1 MNSKVKKTLVLLGL
15 SLAVAIGF
23 CGCGNEKSEETGIEI
38 KKISEE
44 EVYELLARVEEK
56 AKKIEDARLS
66 MDQGFQEKWDLLK
79 RKQTAADRAFSK
91 NDYNATS
98 KFLQEAEAA
107 ADWIMNRGPIRAEAD
122 EKKSSAINYRNAA
135 NDPYLKVSDFSFSLY
150 QKAEEY
156 MRQGD
161 AVYEKI
167 EFEEAA
173 RLYSLAGNQFQQA
186 CKNAVAGCVKNMIN
200 SLVRIDA
207 GTFKRGEQQV
217 TISKAFLI
225 GKYEV
230 TQAQW
235 RAVMGNNPAKY
246 KGADRPVEQVS
257 WHDAMAF
264 CEKLNDYGYAP
275 RGYKFSLPTEAQ
287 WEFAARGGN
296 KSKGYEYSG
305 SNDIN
310 EVAWY
315 DDNSG
320 DKTHDVGT
328 KKPNELGLYDMSGNV
343 WEWCLDWRDGY
354 GDEKEVTDP
363 QGPQSGSFRVIR
375 GGSWRYSARYCRVAH
390 RYNRGPDYRNFN
402 LGFRLALVPVQ

>member
-1 MNSKVKKTLVLLGL
+1 MNRKMKKILVLLGL
-15 SLAVAIGF
+15 ALAVTLGF
-23 CGCGNEKSEETGIEI
+23 CGCGP
-38 KKISEE
+38 SEE
-44 EVYELLARVEEK
+44 EVYEILARVEQK
-56 AKKIEDARLS
+56 QKKIKEANLS
-66 MDQGFQEKWDLLK
+66 MDQGFQEKWDLLE
-79 RKQTAADRAFSK
+79 RQFTSANRAFSK
-91 NDYNATS
+91 GDYSATA
-98 KFLQEAEAA
+98 KFLQDAEAA
-107 ADWIMNRGPIRAEAD
+107 ADWIMSRGPLRAEAD
-122 EKKSSAINYRNAA
+122 EKKSSAIYYRSAA
-135 NDPYLKVSDFSFSLY
+135 KDPFLKVLNFSFSLY
-150 QKAEEY
+150 QQAEEY
-156 MRQGD
+156 MQQGD
-161 AVYEKI
+161 AAYEKI
-167 EFEEAA
+167 EFEESS
-173 RLYSLAGNQFQQA
+173 RLYSLAKKQFQQA
-186 CKNAVAGCVKNMIN
+186 CKNAVSGNVKNMIN

-217 TISKAFLI
+217 TISKAFFI

-235 RAVMGNNPAKY
+235 RAVMGNNPAEY

-257 WHDAMAF
+257 WNDAMEF

-305 SNDIN
+305 STDIN

-343 WEWCLDWRDGY
+343 WEWCLDAN
-354 GDEKEVTDP
+354 
-363 QGPQSGSFRVIR
+363 GSLRVLR
-375 GGSWRYSARYCRVAH
+375 GGSWGINAYGCRVAL
-390 RYNRGPDYRNFN
+390 RGYNFPDDWYSSG
-402 LGFRLALVPVQ
+402 GFRLALVPVQ

>member
-1 MNSKVKKTLVLLGL
+1 MNNKVKKTLVLLGL

-23 CGCGNEKSEETGIEI
+23 CGCGP
-38 KKISEE
+38 SEE
-44 EVYELLARVEEK
+44 EVYEFLGRVEQK
-56 AKKIEDARLS
+56 QKKIKEANLS
-66 MDQGFQEKWDLLK
+66 MDQGFQEKLDLLE
-79 RKQTAADRAFSK
+79 RQFTSANRAFSK
-91 NDYNATS
+91 GDYSATA
-98 KFLQEAEAA
+98 KFLQEAESA
-107 ADWIMNRGPIRAEAD
+107 ADWIMNQGPLRAEAD
-122 EKKSSAINYRNAA
+122 EKKSSTENCRNAA

-161 AVYEKI
+161 AAYEKI

-186 CKNAVAGCVKNMIN
+186 CKNAVSGCVKNMIN

-246 KGADRPVEQVS
+246 KGADRPVESVN
-257 WHDAMAF
+257 WNDAMAF

-275 RGYKFSLPTEAQ
+275 RGYKFTLPTEAQ
-287 WEFAARGGN
+287 WEYAARGGN

-315 DDNSG
+315 HE
-320 DKTHDVGT
+320 KHHDVGT

-343 WEWCLDWRDGY
+343 WEWCLDWYGGY

-363 QGPQSGSFRVIR
+363 QGPQSGSSRVQR
-375 GGSWRYSARYCRVAH
+375 GSWYTDAKGCQVA
-390 RYNRGPDYRNFN
+390 DRNFCDPDDRDRYVGI
-402 LGFRLALVPVQ
+402 GFRLALVPVQ

>member
-1 MNSKVKKTLVLLGL
+1 MKKILVLLGL
-15 SLAVAIGF
+15 ALAVTLGF
-23 CGCGNEKSEETGIEI
+23 CGCGP
-38 KKISEE
+38 SEE
-44 EVYELLARVEEK
+44 EVYEILGRVEQK
-56 AKKIEDARLS
+56 QKKIKEANLS
-66 MDQGFQEKWDLLK
+66 MDQGFQEKLDLLE
-79 RKQTAADRAFSK
+79 RQFTSANRAFSK
-91 NDYNATS
+91 GDYSATA

-107 ADWIMNRGPIRAEAD
+107 ADWIMSRGPLRYEAD
-122 EKKSSAINYRNAA
+122 EIKSSAENCRNAA

-161 AVYEKI
+161 AAYEKI

-186 CKNAVAGCVKNMIN
+186 CKNAVSGCVKNMIN

-217 TISKAFLI
+217 MISKAFLI

-235 RAVMGNNPAKY
+235 RAVMGNNPAEY
-246 KGADRPVEQVS
+246 KGADRPVENVS
-257 WHDAMAF
+257 WNDAMEF
-264 CEKLNDYGYAP
+264 CEKLNDLGLAP
-275 RGYKFSLPTEAQ
+275 AGYKFSLPTEAQ

-305 SNDIN
+305 SNDLN

-315 DDNSG
+315 HDNSYNE
-320 DKTHDVGT
+320 KHHDVGT
-328 KKPNELGLYDMSGNV
+328 KTPNELGLYDMSGNV
-343 WEWCLDWRDGY
+343 WEWCLDADG
-354 GDEKEVTDP
+354 
-363 QGPQSGSFRVIR
+363 SNRVVR
-375 GGSWRYSARYCRVAH
+375 GGSWCYDAYYCQVAYRVSSSPGL
-390 RYNRGPDYRNFN
+390 RDYYD
-402 LGFRLALVPVQ
+402 GFRLALVPVQ